1 MKKLK
6 NKIYLAIPYSKYELK
21 SFDIANKV
29 AASLIKEG
37 FIVYSPISMSH
48 PISIVSGLQGCWET
62 WKKIDF
68 EFIKWCDEVIVINF
82 DEDAVKNSVGVQDEI
97 RYAKELGKKI
107 TFYVYK

>member
-68 EFIKWCDEVIVINF
+68 EFIKWCDE
-82 DEDAVKNSVGVQDEI
+82 DAVKNSVGVQDEI